1 MNINY
6 ILSEIKV
13 PNANDNIVSTI
24 DNNQIPSPSG
34 IQKSLLHQ
42 EQSNAPK
49 LVGID
54 ETSCQHQLSFNFVNA
69 EVEY

>member
-1 MNINY
+1 MNINN

-34 IQKSLLHQ
+34 IQQSPLHQ
-42 EQSNAPK
+42 EQSHPPDLA
-49 LVGID
+49 GID
-54 ETSCQHQLSFNFVNA
+54 ESSCQHQLSFNFVNA